1 MPSSAKYRRYA
12 EVARR
17 LAQGSDGFMGAQ
29 LAALWSEVADR
40 KAAKEG
46 QLLPRRET
54 ENSPADESDA
64 ETGN

>member
-1 MPSSAKYRRYA
+1 MWT
-12 EVARR
+12 
-17 LAQGSDGFMGAQ
+17 Q
-29 LAALWSEVADR
+29 LAALWGEVADR
-40 KAAKEG
+40 KAAEEG